1 VGARPPASRLHK
13 PKDPPAEVAESR
25 TLITGFFQQED
36 GQGRRIGRA
45 TCGVYAFYD
54 FDGEPIYVGKT
65 VEGLSGRVSRHLT
78 GRRSDAVG
86 KFVLDPFEVLEIEV
100 WPMYWLSSRTKPT
113 PTMKAAVA
121 SAEYKVYQQALAAS
135 EFGAV
140 LNEGVIAPAP
150 DITLPRSYRGRIVP
164 ERVYPDRV
172 HPDVRIARRAMTI
185 ANLARLI
192 SERKVDKKGLR
203 TTLLVQSQRL
213 EWLADRRLADFADEP
228 DEVQQET

>member
-1 VGARPPASRLHK
+1 MGRARNDPRK
-13 PKDPPAEVAESR
+13 EPPAEVAEAR
-25 TLITGFFQQED
+25 ALITAFFRQED
-36 GQGRRIGRA
+36 AQGRRIGQA

-54 FDGEPIYVGKT
+54 YDGEPIYVGKT

-86 KFVLDPFEVLEIEV
+86 KFVLDPFEVLDIEV
-100 WPMYWLSSRTKPT
+100 WPMFWLPRGTKADAAQ
-113 PTMKAAVA
+113 KAATS
-121 SAEYKVYQQALAAS
+121 SAEYQVYQQALAGS
-135 EFGAV
+135 RFGAV

-150 DITLPRSYRGRIVP
+150 PIQLPPSFRGTIVP
-164 ERVYPDRV
+164 ERVLPDRR
-172 HPDVRIARRAMTI
+172 HPDIRIARRAMTI

-213 EWLADRRLADFADEP
+213 EWLAEERLGHFADEP
-228 DEVQQET
+228 DEVQQED